1 MQSLQC
7 PQTSKSTVLA
17 LQAYSQSKS
26 QKMNPPSRLS
36 TTLAL
41 QPRLEASGVA
51 VVPYS
56 EAEDEA
62 GAISVEDGARSRTRE
77 WAAVAVNR
85 PTYTTNEEVLEAD
98 EVGGDSAGKIMTS
111 LNGIVTP
118 L

>member
-1 MQSLQC
+1 M
-7 PQTSKSTVLA
+7 VLA
-17 LQAYSQSKS
+17 HLAYSQSKS
-26 QKMNPPSRLS
+26 QKMNPPSLS
-36 TTLAL
+36 LTILAL

-56 EAEDEA
+56 EVEDEA

-77 WAAVAVNR
+77 WAVVAANR
-85 PTYTTNEEVLEAD
+85 PTYTTNEEVLEVD
-98 EVGGDSAGKIMTS
+98 GVGEDSAGKIMTS